1 MTDATKTRR
10 TALREAL
17 ITIAERRI
25 AAGGLTGLKAR
36 DLAAEAGCALGAIYT
51 VFPDMTALTLEVN
64 ARTFA
69 DLGQDVAEA
78 LAQSAPDPTAQMVTM
93 GLAYHRFA
101 ATNRNRWRAL
111 FQVPRPAESK
121 PPEWYLAD
129 MERLFAYIADPVL
142 ALFPQMS
149 AKDRALF
156 TRALFS
162 SVHGIVWLTLDE
174 ANVGG
179 PATDTDRMITLLLQQ
194 VSGGISR
201 HDRVS

>member
-17 ITIAERRI
+17 IAIAERRI
-25 AAGGLTGLKAR
+25 AADGLAGLKAR

-78 LAQSAPDPTAQMVTM
+78 LVHAAPDPAAQMVTM

-101 ATNRNRWRAL
+101 ATNRHRWRAL
-111 FQVPRPAESK
+111 FDLPLPAGAK

-129 MERLFAYIADPVL
+129 MDRLFAYIAEPV
-142 ALFPQMS
+142 AVVFPAMLP
-149 AKDRALF
+149 ADRALF

-162 SVHGIVWLTLDE
+162 SVHGIVWLALDAASAGAPKPE
-174 ANVGG
+174 
-179 PATDTDRMITLLLQQ
+179 TDRMITMLLQH
-194 VSGGISR
+194 VSASR
-201 HDRVS
+201 YF

>member
-1 MTDATKTRR
+1 MATPTQTRR
-10 TALREAL
+10 IALREAL

-25 AAGGLTGLKAR
+25 AAEGLAGLRAR

-78 LAQSAPDPTAQMVTM
+78 LVDAPPDPTAQMVSM

-101 ATNRNRWRAL
+101 AANRHRWRAL
-111 FQVPRPAESK
+111 FDLPLVPGAK
-121 PPEWYLAD
+121 PPDWYLAD
-129 MERLFAYIADPVL
+129 MGRLFAYIADPV
-142 ALFPQMS
+142 AQVFPDMS
-149 AKDRALF
+149 GSDQALF

-162 SVHGIVWLTLDE
+162 SVHGIVWLSLDD
-174 ANVGG
+174 ASGG
-179 PATDTDRMITLLLQQ
+179 APKAETDRMITLLL
-194 VSGGISR
+194 R
-201 HDRVS
+201 RVSLRA